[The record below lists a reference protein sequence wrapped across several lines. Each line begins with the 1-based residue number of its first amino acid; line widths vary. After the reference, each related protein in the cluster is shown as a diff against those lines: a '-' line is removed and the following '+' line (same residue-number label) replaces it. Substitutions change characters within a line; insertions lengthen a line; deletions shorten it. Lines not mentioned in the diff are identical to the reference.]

1 MPEPLAL
8 PVEPVVPAS
17 PAGLANQVVPERDQ
31 VAQGPAPEQGQVV
44 ARGVDA
50 AARAAVA
57 GPAAAV
63 VVVQGVAAA
72 VAAVAAVVVRAVV
85 VAVAGV
91 SHRLQRARSVRCPP
105 GGQPTPIGR
114 RGQMGQ

>member
-72 VAAVAAVVVRAVV
+72 VAAVVVVVRVA

>member
-17 PAGLANQVVPERDQ
+17 PAGLANQVVPERAQ
-31 VAQGPAPEQGQVV
+31 VVPGPAPEQGQVV
-44 ARGVDA
+44 ARVAGA

-57 GPAAAV
+57 GP
-63 VVVQGVAAA
+63 
-72 VAAVAAVVVRAVV
+72 VAAVAAVQGAAAAAVVVR

-91 SHRLQRARSVRCPP
+91 SHSSQRARSVRCPP
-105 GGQPTPIGR
+105 AKCKN
-114 RGQMGQ
+114 RGLDLL

>member
-8 PVEPVVPAS
+8 PVAPVVPAS
-17 PAGLANQVVPERDQ
+17 QAGLVNQVARERDQ

-44 ARGVDA
+44 AGVVGA

-63 VVVQGVAAA
+63 AAA
-72 VAAVAAVVVRAVV
+72 QGEVAAVVVRVV

-91 SHRLQRARSVRCPP
+91 SHRLQQARSVRCSP